1 MPATLDGRESLLP
14 LVPQEI
20 IKVGING
27 WGRIGRVAF
36 RNSLSRKDIRIV
48 AINHTCASIADIIH
62 QILFDSTHG
71 PLSRSV
77 DVKQNAVFA
86 VDANTL
92 SVCGEHVHLTSERD
106 PKFLDWTISG
116 AEYIIESTGKF
127 TTTSLASLHIEHA
140 GAKRVLISAPSK
152 DAPTFVYGVNT
163 SQYPIINPPSI
174 VSCASCTTN
183 CLAPLAKTLNDKFG
197 IVQALMT
204 TVHASTRSQPVLDGY
219 SKRDRRAGR
228 AVLGNVIPTTT
239 GAAKAVSTVLP
250 ELAGKMT
257 GISLRVPTNN
267 VSLVDLTINFEHE
280 TSLAEILTQLELAS
294 MGPLQ
299 GVLTVE
305 QSELVSCDFQGNP
318 HSCVVD
324 AKACVELNPKFFKIL
339 AWYDNE
345 WAYSSRLLDMLT
357 MMAKVDRL

>member
-1 MPATLDGRESLLP
+1 MGKNWLAATLKSSKFHVDLTS
-14 LVPQEI
+14 V
-20 IKVGING
+20 K
-27 WGRIGRVAF
+27 GRIAF
-36 RNSLSRKDIRIV
+36 RNSLSRKDMRIV
-48 AINHTCASIADIIH
+48 AINHTCDSISDVIH

-71 PLSRSV
+71 PLNRSV
-77 DVKQNAVFA
+77 DVKPNSVFA

-92 SVCGEHVHLTSERD
+92 SVCGELVHLTSERD
-106 PKFLDWTISG
+106 PKSLDWTISG

-127 TTTSLASLHIEHA
+127 TTIPLAKLHIEHA

-163 SQYPIINPPSI
+163 SQYPTLSPPSVI
-174 VSCASCTTN
+174 SCASCTTN
-183 CLAPLAKTLNDKFG
+183 CLAPLAKILDDKFG

-257 GISLRVPTNN
+257 GISLRVPT
-267 VSLVDLTINFEHE
+267 SAHLFPCGNF
-280 TSLAEILTQLELAS
+280 
-294 MGPLQ
+294 
-299 GVLTVE
+299 
-305 QSELVSCDFQGNP
+305 C
-318 HSCVVD
+318 
-324 AKACVELNPKFFKIL
+324 
-339 AWYDNE
+339 
-345 WAYSSRLLDMLT
+345 
-357 MMAKVDRL
+357 

>member
-1 MPATLDGRESLLP
+1 MGGEELVGHHLQSLRRP
-14 LVPQEI
+14 CRSNICE
-20 IKVGING
+20 
-27 WGRIGRVAF
+27 GRVAF

-48 AINHTCASIADIIH
+48 AINHTCATIADVIH

-77 DVKQNAVFA
+77 NVKPNAVFA
-86 VDANTL
+86 VGANTL
-92 SVCGEHVHLTSERD
+92 SVCGELVHLTSERD
-106 PKFLDWTISG
+106 PKSLDWTVSG

-127 TTTSLASLHIEHA
+127 TTTSLANLHVEHA

-163 SQYPIINPPSI
+163 SQYPILNPPSV

-250 ELAGKMT
+250 ELARKMT
-257 GISLRVPTNN
+257 GISLRVPT
-267 VSLVDLTINFEHE
+267 SARIC
-280 TSLAEILTQLELAS
+280 
-294 MGPLQ
+294 
-299 GVLTVE
+299 
-305 QSELVSCDFQGNP
+305 SCGEF
-318 HSCVVD
+318 
-324 AKACVELNPKFFKIL
+324 
-339 AWYDNE
+339 Y
-345 WAYSSRLLDMLT
+345 
-357 MMAKVDRL
+357 